1 MPADLLML
9 LILLGLVIPSLLYVA
24 GCERLL

>member
-9 LILLGLVIPSLLYVA
+9 LILLALAVPSFAYVIACEKLL
-24 GCERLL
+24 